1 MRLWNVHK
9 LVVAVVALGCCAGG
23 LTADAKT
30 PLKTICRVKGQ
41 EENTLQGLGLVV
53 GLKGTGDGGSML
65 PTMRS
70 LAQALQFLGS
80 PMGKTGVAELK
91 DAKNVALVL
100 VTATVPAAGARQG
113 DKIDCMVSSVGSA
126 KSLAGGRLF
135 TTLLMGPDPKNL
147 RVYATAEGPITLD
160 QPLQTTT
167 GRIHGGCRLEED
179 FFNAFSQDG
188 KITLVLDKYRAD
200 FQVASDVADAIN
212 RSPLNFQSGSAAL
225 AKAVNPA
232 NIEVQIPSA
241 YADNPVEFISQVLA
255 LPVPEPQIPAR
266 VVINERAGSIVIS
279 GDVEIGP
286 AVVTHKNVVVETG
299 APTSAAR
306 FVSLDPGQ
314 TEAPKLKAL
323 VETLNAVR
331 VPTEDVIEIIKGLDR
346 DGKLHAKLIVE

>member
-1 MRLWNVHK
+1 MRTWIFSRIVAAIVVLY
-9 LVVAVVALGCCAGG
+9 VVASG
-23 LTADAKT
+23 LPAEAKT
-30 PLKTICRVKGQ
+30 QIKTICRVKGQ
-41 EENTLQGLGLVV
+41 EENTLHGLGLVV

-80 PMGKTGVAELK
+80 PMGKTGLAELK

-100 VTATVPAAGARQG
+100 VTATVPPTGARQG
-113 DKIDCMVSSVGSA
+113 DKIDCMVSSIGSA

-135 TTLLMGPDPKNL
+135 TTLLMGPDPKSL

-188 KITLVLDKYRAD
+188 KFTLVLDKHRAD

-212 RSPLNFQSGSAAL
+212 QSPLNLQSGLTAL

-232 NIEVQIPSA
+232 NIEVRIPPA
-241 YADNPVEFISQVLA
+241 YAENPVEFISQVLA
-255 LPVPEPQIPAR
+255 LSVPEPQIPPR

-299 APTSAAR
+299 NVTTAAR
-306 FVSLDPGQ
+306 FVAIDPGQ

>member
-1 MRLWNVHK
+1 MFRTV
-9 LVVAVVALGCCAGG
+9 VVAIVAGYCLGG
-23 LTADAKT
+23 LPAIAKT

-53 GLKGTGDGGSML
+53 GLRGTGDGGSLL

-160 QPLQTTT
+160 QPSQTTT
-167 GRIHGGCRLEED
+167 GRVHGGCRLEED
-179 FFNAFSQDG
+179 FFNPFSRDG
-188 KITLVLDKYRAD
+188 KITLVLDKHRAD
-200 FQVASDVADAIN
+200 FQVASDIAEAIN
-212 RSPLNFQSGSAAL
+212 RSPLNLQSGAAAL
-225 AKAVNPA
+225 AKAINPA

-241 YADNPVEFISQVLA
+241 YADNPVDFISQVLA
-255 LPVPEPQIPAR
+255 LSVPEPQIPAR

-299 APTSAAR
+299 APTGAAR

-314 TEAPKLKAL
+314 AEAPKLKAL

-331 VPTEDVIEIIKGLDR
+331 VPTEDVIEIIKGLER
-346 DGKLHAKLIVE
+346 DGKLHAQLIVE